1 MGALCEPVRPVLR
14 VHRIPFST
22 NVERVA
28 LAAAYKDVE
37 VAWVDHDAANRSA
50 IRELSGQDLVP
61 VAEFAGEVVVDSM
74 AIVERLEQLVPEP
87 SLYPADPAAR
97 AAAEAFVT
105 WFNVVWKGPP
115 NELADELDSG
125 APDGEKVAE
134 LAGLLQTRL
143 GVFEHRLADGDY
155 LFGDMLTVADV
166 CAFPFRST
174 RSGRIPTTPRR
185 STGSSWSI
193 RCWATTTRAC
203 ARGSSGWTHCRARK
217 GS

>member
-1 MGALCEPVRPVLR
+1 MASLCQAVTVLR

-37 VAWVDHDAANRSA
+37 VAWVDHDAADRSA

-166 CAFPFRST
+166 CAFPFLKYALRSEPDDT
-174 RSGRIPTTPRR
+174 ETFHRVLMEHQVLGDDHPRV
-185 STGSSWSI
+185 
-193 RCWATTTRAC
+193 RAWIERVD
-203 ARGSSGWTHCRARK
+203 ALPRA
-217 GS
+217 

>member
-1 MGALCEPVRPVLR
+1 MASLCQAVTVLR

-37 VAWVDHDAANRSA
+37 VAWVDHDAADRSA
-50 IRELSGQDLVP
+50 LRELSGQDLVP

-166 CAFPFRST
+166 CAFPFLKYALRQDPDDT
-174 RSGRIPTTPRR
+174 ETFHRVLMEHQVLGDDHPRV
-185 STGSSWSI
+185 
-193 RCWATTTRAC
+193 RAWIERVD
-203 ARGSSGWTHCRARK
+203 ALPRA
-217 GS
+217 